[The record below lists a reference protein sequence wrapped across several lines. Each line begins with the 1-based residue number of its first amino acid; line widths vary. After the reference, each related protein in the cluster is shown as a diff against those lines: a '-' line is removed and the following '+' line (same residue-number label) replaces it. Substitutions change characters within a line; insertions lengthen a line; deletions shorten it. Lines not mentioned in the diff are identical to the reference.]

1 MAIPSPERGCA
12 ALVTGASS
20 GIGAELARQLGAR
33 GHDVI
38 LVARRRERLEEL
50 ALALRGLGRRAE
62 VVCADVSDGV
72 GRAGLVAEVAELGLQ
87 LDVLV
92 LCAGFGLG
100 GAFLEEDP
108 DRVVR
113 MVRTNVES
121 TMALCG
127 AFLPAMAARRRG
139 AVLIVSSMAGGQ
151 PMPGFAAY
159 AATKA
164 AVTSFAEALSYEL
177 RPSGVTVTALA
188 PGGVRTEFSA
198 VAGMSHTEKQTPG
211 ALMIDVEEC
220 ARAGLD
226 GLEQGARIVMPR
238 RAVRVLAWMGSH
250 LPRAVWMPLCRRLMA

>member
-1 MAIPSPERGCA
+1 MAIPPPQSGCC

-20 GIGAELARQLGAR
+20 GIGAELARQLAAR

-50 ALALRGLGRRAE
+50 AGELRSRGRRAE
-62 VVCADVSDGV
+62 VIVADVSSASA
-72 GRAGLVAEVAELGLQ
+72 RAALADEVAALGLQ

-108 DRVVR
+108 ERIVT
-113 MVRTNVES
+113 MARTNLES
-121 TMALCG
+121 TMALSR
-127 AFLPAMAARRRG
+127 ALIPAMQARRRG

-164 AVTSFAEALSYEL
+164 AVTSFSEALSYEL
-177 RPSGVTVTALA
+177 RPHGVTVTALA

-198 VAGMSHTEKQTPG
+198 VAGMSHTEKHTPG
-211 ALMIDVEEC
+211 AFMIDVQEC
-220 ARAGLD
+220 ARAGLE
-226 GLEQGARIVMPR
+226 GLEAGRRIVMPR
-238 RAVRVLAWMGSH
+238 RAVRALAWVGSH
-250 LPRAVWMPLCRRLMA
+250 APRAVWLPICRRMMA